1 MNMKCP
7 ILSLGSSRIPS
18 RERQRWSA
26 SWGYIWWSAF
36 PRKKDGPWFHAS
48 KKLRPRV
55 SPAHLKSTGF
65 SVLRIR
71 MFVMFAVGMV
81 RKIDSD
87 LDIFPLYGALYGLPD
102 SPYGMDDHNPQM
114 LVTSSAHCQSQHEN
128 HLGSLQDTQSRTWA
142 GSTVDQ
148 TCEQTRGPR
157 YIRGM
162 DSDMYIIIHKGR
174 NTVYVYTCIHCI
186 CICICLCLCL
196 CIYIYICIYMYI
208 YIYVY
213 IYIHT
218 HELNGGLVVW
228 DPNCN
233 CNVLHE
239 TCTAQVYLGVGLKM
253 GI

>member
-1 MNMKCP
+1 
-7 ILSLGSSRIPS
+7 
-18 RERQRWSA
+18 
-26 SWGYIWWSAF
+26 
-36 PRKKDGPWFHAS
+36 
-48 KKLRPRV
+48 
-55 SPAHLKSTGF
+55 
-65 SVLRIR
+65 
-71 MFVMFAVGMV
+71 
-81 RKIDSD
+81 
-87 LDIFPLYGALYGLPD
+87 
-102 SPYGMDDHNPQM
+102 M
-114 LVTSSAHCQSQHEN
+114 LVTSHSAHCQSQHEN
-128 HLGSLQDTQSRTWA
+128 HLGSLQDAQSRTWA

-148 TCEQTRGPR
+148 TCERTRGPR

-174 NTVYVYTCIHCI
+174 NTVYVYTCIYCI
-186 CICICLCLCL
+186 CI
-196 CIYIYICIYMYI
+196 
-208 YIYVY
+208 Y